1 MLKALKKLLFTLF
14 FILISVQA
22 SGSQYTPEGLYDPEY
37 LTLNNGLD
45 VVLKKRDVTHNVA
58 IRLAVNVG
66 QIDFPCGRKEQP
78 HFLEHLL
85 FTGTSKHSEDELEL
99 IIEENG
105 GSWNASTGDEKT
117 IYEIDI
123 YSPKALLAIDVLYEI
138 FTDSQITPDNVE
150 KSRNIIHREAG
161 GKPSAI
167 RQWLFQRGIGRDA
180 YDNASLKFFPNS
192 SVTCPSLQTADGIT
206 RNDIIETFNQFY
218 IPNNMELVVVG
229 EFNREDLLK
238 KIRSTFGSL
247 KRSALTVQSRK
258 VPDYYK
264 YGPSEFTGSFSPFV
278 GSEAMVSLAFRTD
291 GILSRDIHPLY
302 VIENYFDTRLYNL
315 LRVQEGLSYSPVTQH
330 VNWEQYGVF
339 LLRTDVDIDKIDTAI
354 QYLKKEVETLR
365 NGTINPDDIN
375 KSKQK
380 LLLSW
385 VQGFES
391 NSDIA
396 DYYVSKHH
404 ELRQNGALIDHEDRV
419 ERVTV
424 KDIQTVASR
433 YFIDQQ
439 SVIIKDRPQL
449 SYGQLYILTGVVFVI
464 VIMIAWSVYR
474 RKH

>member
-1 MLKALKKLLFTLF
+1 MLKAFLKLLFTLF
-14 FILISVQA
+14 FILLSIQA

-37 LTLNNGLD
+37 LTLDNGLD

-66 QIDFPCGRKEQP
+66 QIDFPCGWKELP

-85 FTGTSKHSEDELEL
+85 FTGTSKHSEDELDS

-105 GSWNASTGDEKT
+105 GSWNASTEEEKT

-138 FTDSQITPDNVE
+138 FTDSQLTPVNVE
-150 KSRNIIHREAG
+150 KSRDIIHRESG
-161 GKPSAI
+161 GKPSSI
-167 RQWLFQRGIGRDA
+167 RQWLYRQGIGRDA
-180 YDNASLKFFPNS
+180 YDNAFLEFFPNS
-192 SVTCPSLQTADGIT
+192 SVTCPSLQIADDIT
-206 RNDIIETFNQFY
+206 RDDIIETFNQFY

-229 EFNREDLLK
+229 EFNREDVLK
-238 KIRSTFGSL
+238 KVRITFGSL
-247 KRSALTVQSRK
+247 KRGALTVQRRK

-264 YGPSEFTGSFSPFV
+264 QGPSEVTGSFSPFV
-278 GSEAMVSLAFRTD
+278 DSEAMVLLAFRTD
-291 GILSRDIHPLY
+291 GNLSHDIHPLY
-302 VIENYFDTRLYNL
+302 VIENYLDTRLYNL
-315 LRVQEGLSYSPVTQH
+315 LRVQEGLSYSPVVQQG
-330 VNWEQYGVF
+330 NWEQYGVF
-339 LLRTDVDIDKIDTAI
+339 FLGTDVDIDKIDTAI
-354 QYLKKEVETLR
+354 QYLKQEVDTLI
-365 NGTINPDDIN
+365 NGTVTPDDIN

-380 LLLSW
+380 ILLSW
-385 VQGFES
+385 VQGYES

-404 ELRQNGALIDHEDRV
+404 ELRQHGALIDHEDQV

-424 KDIQTVASR
+424 NDIQTVASR

-439 SVIIKDRPQL
+439 SVIIKNRPQI
-449 SYGQLYILTGVVFVI
+449 SYRQLYILIGGGGLIFVI
-464 VIMIAWSVYR
+464 IAWSVYR